1 MENIIVLE
9 TEAQEIYGD
18 GVVQYETTETVVLD
32 GIKMYLK
39 SIGNHPRL
47 TFEEEKELSVRALNG
62 DKTAIDN
69 VKAFCATSEEATKTY
84 KVKEENY

>member
-9 TEAQEIYGD
+9 SEAQEIFSD

-47 TFEEEKELSVRALNG
+47 TFEEEKELSVRALNVTFCLLYLWLKNIMAAG
-62 DKTAIDN
+62 FHYLILFRKAIS
-69 VKAFCATSEEATKTY
+69 V
-84 KVKEENY
+84 